1 VKRTEE
7 MLAVARSEG
16 ERAASRR
23 GYRAEDAP
31 ILQMFGCSSAFA
43 SSVVLAL
50 FVGSTAASQNY
61 RSPEMLWIIVPLIL
75 FWQCRLWLST
85 ARGWMHDD
93 PIVFA
98 MRDWV
103 SWLVAIS
110 VLVVVAAAA
119 YGEPGLLEG
128 IL

>member
-1 VKRTEE
+1 
-7 MLAVARSEG
+7 
-16 ERAASRR
+16 
-23 GYRAEDAP
+23 
-31 ILQMFGCSSAFA
+31 
-43 SSVVLAL
+43 
-50 FVGSTAASQNY
+50 
-61 RSPEMLWIIVPLIL
+61 
-75 FWQCRLWLST
+75 
-85 ARGWMHDD
+85 MHDD

-110 VLVVVAAAA
+110 VLVVVAVAA